1 MTHQQHF
8 KELFGSTTHGMATP
22 KSAAVSTQT
31 ALPTADHLKK
41 QLKKNKILSTT
52 HRASMATVICSYILV
67 TAVVLWLI
75 FSISNRVSSG
85 VTSSSVHYERTCVD
99 MTRHK
104 VKPFTPAIDS
114 NPGGSMEPFA
124 FGSLIFDIEHEEVT
138 WNFSDSLGVEPHELS
153 IRGPLKDENATT
165 APVFIMLGL
174 QRDKT
179 FRLAGSANTN
189 REKLY
194 ELKKNPRLY
203 YISVRESLVDGKVR
217 ELVRDSLEKK
227 CIKGVE

>member
-1 MTHQQHF
+1 MATHQAHF
-8 KELFGSTTHGMATP
+8 KELFGSTTHGVGVP
-22 KSAAVSTQT
+22 KAAAITVSAI
-31 ALPTADHLKK
+31 PTANHLKQ
-41 QLKKNKILSTT
+41 QLKKNKQVPAT
-52 HRASMATVICSYILV
+52 HKASLATVICSYILI

-75 FSISNRVSSG
+75 FSISNRVAPSISS
-85 VTSSSVHYERTCVD
+85 TKHYERTCVD

-124 FGSLIFDIEHEEVT
+124 FGSLIFDIENEEVT
-138 WNFSDSLGVEPHELS
+138 WNFSDSLGVEPHELA
-153 IRGPLKDENATT
+153 IRGPLKDENSTT
-165 APVFIMLGL
+165 APIFIMLGL

-179 FRLAGSANTN
+179 FRLSGSANTN

-194 ELKKNPRLY
+194 ELKNNPKLY
-203 YISVRESLVDGKVR
+203 YVSVRESLVDGKVR

-227 CIKGVE
+227 CIKGIE